1 MGDRRS
7 VPRLCALLLMCG
19 LCPLSA
25 CGSGGGARVGDY
37 VGGSASVE
45 CAPFARALT
54 GVRLRGDAADWWDQ
68 AAGRYQR
75 ASAPAVGAILVLQRS
90 GRLPDGHVA
99 VVTRVMSAR
108 QVLVTQANWVHHR
121 VSADQPV
128 IDVSTGND
136 WSVVRVWWPPSEQM
150 GITDYAV
157 RGFIL
162 PDRPASHDQLIA
174 ATPRAVRVA
183 ENE

>member
-1 MGDRRS
+1 MRRL
-7 VPRLCALLLMCG
+7 RALLWLLGLCA
-19 LCPLSA
+19 LSA
-25 CGSGGGARVGDY
+25 CGSGGEARMGDY
-37 VGGSASVE
+37 VGGNTPVE

-54 GVRLRGDAADWWDQ
+54 GVQLRGDSEDWWQQ

-75 ASAPAVGAILVLQRS
+75 TASPAVGSILVLRRS

-99 VVTRVMSAR
+99 VVTRLLSGR

-121 VSADQPV
+121 VTEDQPV
-128 IDVSTGND
+128 IDVSPGND
-136 WSVVRVWWPPSEQM
+136 WTVVRLWWPPSGQM

-157 RGFIL
+157 VGFIL

-174 ATPRAVRVA
+174 ETPRAVRLA

>member
-1 MGDRRS
+1 MRRL
-7 VPRLCALLLMCG
+7 RALLWLLGLCA
-19 LCPLSA
+19 LSA

-37 VGGSASVE
+37 VGGNAPVE

-54 GVRLRGDAADWWDQ
+54 GVQLSGDAEEWWRE

-75 ASAPAVGAILVLQRS
+75 AATPAVGSILVLARA

-99 VVTRVMSAR
+99 VVTRVLSGR

-121 VSADQPV
+121 ITEDQPV
-128 IDVSTGND
+128 VDVSPGND
-136 WSVVRVWWPPSEQM
+136 WSVVRLWWPPSGQM
-150 GITDYAV
+150 GIGDYAV
-157 RGFIL
+157 RGFIQ

-174 ATPRAVRVA
+174 ATPRAVRLA

>member
-1 MGDRRS
+1 
-7 VPRLCALLLMCG
+7 VHRLGALPWILGVCA
-19 LCPLSA
+19 LSA
-25 CGSGGGARVGDY
+25 CGSSGGARVGDY
-37 VGGSASVE
+37 VGGNAPIE

-54 GVRLRGDAADWWDQ
+54 GVTLRGDAADWWEK

-75 ASAPAVGAILVLQRS
+75 ARSPALGAIMVLRRS
-90 GRLPDGHVA
+90 DRLPHGHVA
-99 VVTRVMSAR
+99 VVSRVISGR

-121 VSADQPV
+121 ISADQPV
-128 IDVSTGND
+128 IDVSPGND
-136 WSVVRVWWPPSEQM
+136 WSMVRVWWPPSDQM
-150 GITDYAV
+150 GVTDYAV

-174 ATPRAVRVA
+174 ATPHAVRLA

>member
-1 MGDRRS
+1 MS
-7 VPRLCALLLMCG
+7 RLRALLWLLG
-19 LCPLSA
+19 LCTLSA

-37 VGGSASVE
+37 VGGSAPVE

-54 GVRLRGDAADWWDQ
+54 GVQLSGAADDWWRQ
-68 AAGRYQR
+68 AAGRYR
-75 ASAPAVGAILVLQRS
+75 RSTSPAVGSILVLRSS
-90 GRLPDGHVA
+90 GRLPYGHVA
-99 VVTRVMSAR
+99 VVTQVMSGR

-121 VSADQPV
+121 ITEDQPV
-128 IDVSTGND
+128 IDVSPGND
-136 WSVVRVWWPPSEQM
+136 WSVVRVWWPPSGQM
-150 GITDYAV
+150 GVAEYAV

-174 ATPRAVRVA
+174 ATPHAVRLA